1 MDSNDDITDLQ
12 IKRCLSLVGTLLA
25 TSNMTDCEGLCKCSG
40 AKILGKKR
48 VALGRCLLVAL
59 GRDLNKKSANFI
71 RKRPWCGSTC

>member
-25 TSNMTDCEGLCKCSG
+25 TSNMSDCEGLCKCSG

-59 GRDLNKKSANFI
+59 GRDLNKK
-71 RKRPWCGSTC
+71 KR